1 MLRES
6 EARVRARRQ
15 RQERRRSARFRVD
28 ELLDAPLGHV
38 GERARHVAEVV
49 ERHRQAL
56 TVVEARAEDL
66 ALLGHDER
74 VVRHSVQ
81 R

>member
-1 MLRES
+1 M
-6 EARVRARRQ
+6 
-15 RQERRRSARFRVD
+15 D